1 MPAAG
6 SGGAPRVACMA
17 DLSPEDLPRVLANT
31 RSLAHDGGGSGAV
44 WKLAM
49 GERDLDANVI
59 ALTPGDSIG
68 KHAGPDLDVI
78 LHVVSGSGTL
88 ATDGGDVALEPGGI
102 VWLPR
107 RTRRAFRAGAEGLVY
122 FSVHRRKPGL
132 GLSAPP
138 TS

>member
-1 MPAAG
+1 MDE
-6 SGGAPRVACMA
+6 PRA
-17 DLSPEDLPRVLANT
+17 EDLPRILANT
-31 RSLAHDGGGSGAV
+31 HTLARDADGEGAV
-44 WKLAM
+44 WRLDA

-59 ALTPGDSIG
+59 SLAPGGSIG
-68 KHAGPDLDVI
+68 EHSGPDLDVI

-88 ATDGGDVALEPGGI
+88 ATEGGDLELGPGAV

-107 RTRRAFRAGAEGLVY
+107 RTRRGFAAGGEGLVY

-138 TS
+138 AG